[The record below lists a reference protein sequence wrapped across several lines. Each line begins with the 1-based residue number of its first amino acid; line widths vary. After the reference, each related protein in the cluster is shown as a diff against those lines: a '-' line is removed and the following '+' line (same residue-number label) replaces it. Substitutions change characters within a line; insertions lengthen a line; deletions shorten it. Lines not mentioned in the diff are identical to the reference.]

1 MRAFMVIVFATALFL
16 GAWANNMK
24 IADAEQADAV
34 SIDPIGMMATARDLP
49 TEQFPG
55 Y

>member
-1 MRAFMVIVFATALFL
+1 MRAFMVIVFASALFL

-24 IADAEQADAV
+24 IADAGQTGAV
-34 SIDPIGMMATARDLP
+34 SIDPLSMMATARDLP